1 MAITWN
7 NIAAPNFSAANE
19 LFKQAKDNL
28 LNVGATLTATAQGYQ
43 DAIRKRNQG
52 LIQEYL
58 NTAKTPEELQSDSFK
73 QGYANL
79 LKGLSNE
86 YDPTFAAQAV
96 GQQGDL
102 LTKRANDALTLKSN
116 EFTFGRNQKKAN
128 TEDAM
133 SELFTLPP
141 ELRDARAAELAK
153 KGLLDYSALLQA
165 RQSEGAIR
173 NQDNA
178 NKLFNATYDATVENE
193 NLKPTVTRHG
203 MRIADRTAATAEKN
217 ARTNELEALAK
228 LSGSDDKDQKE
239 FNKGLNELLTGF
251 SKDINTN
258 RVNTYEND
266 KGKHP
271 YTSPA
276 DWQEK
281 EGGSKKG
288 KYHQWLG
295 NTSWV
300 MRNVEK
306 FAKEYPAYL
315 AMPPHIQASVLDLA
329 TGTSKENDNIT
340 DSQLWIE
347 TDARNAKL
355 RTYVEDA
362 IKNYSQTKQVGLIQE
377 KAIKQQYLT
386 RMQREFNLSK
396 EQAEAL
402 LEKELTGLPKLEL
415 PTDNKETEQE
425 KSNKII
431 ERNKANPT
439 AVLVSD
445 ASKQGAGGLILKQA
459 ADASPINYHPV
470 VVTEEDNKRLS
481 LLSEF
486 ADLKQKLSSVKNTP
500 EATKEAQNAVVTLH
514 LELAKLGKLDALTAD
529 RYVQDIEAKL
539 KSKTLDA
546 ITRKRLEQQ
555 LQMFKYNQRN
565 TYGINE

>member
-19 LFKQAKDNL
+19 LFKQAQDNL

-43 DAIRKRNQG
+43 DAIRKRNTG
-52 LIQEYL
+52 LIQEYI
-58 NTAKTPEELQSDSFK
+58 NSARTPEELQSEAF
-73 QGYANL
+73 QVGYQNL
-79 LKGLSNE
+79 VNTLDKE
-86 YDPTFAAQAV
+86 YDPVAMNQYKDSR
-96 GQQGDL
+96 GDV
-102 LTKRANDALTLKSN
+102 LTKRASDALTLKSN

-133 SELFTLPP
+133 AKLLTMPIGQRE
-141 ELRDARAAELAK
+141 AAAAQLAK
-153 KGLLDYSALLQA
+153 DGTFDPNVFQQYLQG
-165 RQSEGAIR
+165 EGAIR
-173 NQDNA
+173 NQDNT
-178 NKLFNATYDATVENE
+178 NKLFNATYAATVENE

-203 MRIADRTAATAEKN
+203 MLIADRTAATAEKN

-228 LSGSDDKDQKE
+228 LSGSDDKNQTE
-239 FNKGLNELLTGF
+239 FNKNLNEVLTGF

-315 AMPPHIQASVLDLA
+315 DMPPHIQASVLDLA
-329 TGTSKENDNIT
+329 TGTSKENDNTT

-355 RTYVEDA
+355 RTYLEDA

-386 RMQREFNLSK
+386 RLQREFNLSK

-402 LEKELTGLPKLEL
+402 LEKELTGVPKLEL
-415 PTDNKETEQE
+415 PTDTKETEQE

-486 ADLKQKLSSVKNTP
+486 ADLKQKLSLVKNTP
-500 EATKEAQNAVVTLH
+500 EATKEAQNAVVALH
-514 LELAKLGKLDALTAD
+514 LEQAKLGKLDALTSD

-539 KSKTLDA
+539 KSKSLDA
-546 ITRKRLEQQ
+546 IKRKRLEQQ

-565 TYGINE
+565 TYGIND